1 MSAKTIRAFS
11 LSLKLVDRLQA
22 FALRLQFDTTLADR
36 LNLPPTV
43 VAPRIAS
50 DVRGLTP
57 EDYTGLRKL
66 IGAVTSLKGDDLL
79 DHGLNNP
86 ATRGA
91 AYGFIRAA
99 QVRNAKIA
107 KNQNKEL
114 TGRRRTNL
122 SRAVETLLTFALEN
136 LENTKDAA
144 INGANN
150 IGGRKSRDARKIA

>member
-22 FALRLQFDTTLADR
+22 FALRLQFDNTLADR
-36 LNLPPTV
+36 LNLPSTV
-43 VAPRIAS
+43 AAPHIAS
-50 DVRGLTP
+50 DVRGLTL
-57 EDYTGLRKL
+57 EDYAGLRKL
-66 IGAVTSLKGDDLL
+66 TGAATSLKGDDLL
-79 DHGLNNP
+79 DHGLNDP

-91 AYGFIRAA
+91 AYSFIRTA

-114 TGRRRTNL
+114 TGRRGTNL
-122 SRAVETLLTFALEN
+122 SRAVETLLTFALKN

-144 INGANN
+144 INGANT